1 MENRQ
6 ENETEG
12 SKLPVE
18 NHEKGGST
26 QGAGS
31 VSGRPRRFGRGIY
44 DKTDTPIRLFV
55 FDSQFQSFHL
65 QLLGSVNG
73 CRILQ

>member
-26 QGAGS
+26 QGAAAYAS
-31 VSGRPRRFGRGIY
+31 RSEERRVG
-44 DKTDTPIRLFV
+44 KECT
-55 FDSQFQSFHL
+55 
-65 QLLGSVNG
+65 
-73 CRILQ
+73 